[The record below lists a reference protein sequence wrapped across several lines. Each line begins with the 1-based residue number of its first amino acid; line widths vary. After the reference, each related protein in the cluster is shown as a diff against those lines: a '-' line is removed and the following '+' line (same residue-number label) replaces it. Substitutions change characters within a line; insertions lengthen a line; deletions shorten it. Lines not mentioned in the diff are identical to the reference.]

1 MTPLHRAPT
10 SPTSRSVER
19 RRNLLVTASELFL
32 EHGYDGVSMDA
43 IVAAAGGSKATIYR
57 YFGSKNELLVA
68 VVEYLCDD
76 FIIDLRQLDTTQVEL
91 AEGLRLILDQLVAVV
106 TSPRHVAFYRLVVN
120 GTAHVPEVGQTW
132 YEHGPQVW
140 HSLILRL
147 LEAQRGQ
154 GTVAAD
160 ASLSELPHVLFDALF
175 SHLTTRTVMLGQ
187 HCTAEA
193 FRPMIDELTGLVLRR
208 LQQA

>member
-1 MTPLHRAPT
+1 M
-10 SPTSRSVER
+10 
-19 RRNLLVTASELFL
+19 
-32 EHGYDGVSMDA
+32 
-43 IVAAAGGSKATIYR
+43 
-57 YFGSKNELLVA
+57 A

-76 FIIDLRQLDTTQVEL
+76 FIIDLRQLDTSTVGL

-147 LEAQRGQ
+147 LEGQRGQ
-154 GTVAAD
+154 GQWPRMHRCRNCRTCC
-160 ASLSELPHVLFDALF
+160 SMRCSRTSPHA
-175 SHLTTRTVMLGQ
+175 
-187 HCTAEA
+187 
-193 FRPMIDELTGLVLRR
+193 P
-208 LQQA
+208 